1 MSSINLK
8 TPSRISTPVKT
19 FKRKVLTSSQTKK
32 EYCIICG
39 GKTTPTQRLI
49 LFKYGRKTDF
59 AKELELQLDIDVC
72 YDTFPHVICTNCKD
86 KFLTLKRKSQGLKS
100 AYQSSCHS
108 WYLKYGKAEIQ
119 KRMLNSSPLESL
131 TFQGDVELGVAPL
144 EKTPSKP
151 KCPSKIPVASSRS
164 LLRPLKVGQVSLLSM
179 PARPA
184 TVIVFHTTTPKKDA
198 PLQNKSTQT
207 EVLNPALQF
216 DTTDEEACVSFT
228 EFLKSNKF
236 LINL

>member
-1 MSSINLK
+1 MWEK
-8 TPSRISTPVKT
+8 TS
-19 FKRKVLTSSQTKK
+19 
-32 EYCIICG
+32 
-39 GKTTPTQRLI
+39 PTQRLF
-49 LFKYGRKTDF
+49 LFKCGRKTDF

-72 YDTFPHVICTNCKD
+72 YDTLPNVICTNCKD

-119 KRMLNSSPLESL
+119 KRMLHSSQLESSKKRPKSL
-131 TFQGDVELGVAPL
+131 TFQGDVELGVASL

-151 KCPSKIPVASSRS
+151 KSPSKIPVASSCS

-184 TVIVFHTTTPKKDA
+184 TVTVFHTTTPKKDA
-198 PLQNKSTQT
+198 PLQNKSTRT

-216 DTTDEEACVSFT
+216 DTTDEEAWVSFNRI
-228 EFLKSNKF
+228 FK
-236 LINL
+236 I